1 MKERAAGDG
10 QKADSETLAE
20 ASTIM
25 THDRRVLVVEDDPPV
40 RSIVAMAVE
49 AEGYEVE
56 TASNGQDA
64 LNKIQSHAPHVILL
78 DLMLPVL
85 DGRQLIKLLREDP
98 TTAHIPIIV
107 MSAAYDV
114 ANDPAVESVVV
125 LPKPFDV
132 GMLLLLLDDALR
144 EQETVS
150 QG

>member
-1 MKERAAGDG
+1 MAQGN
-10 QKADSETLAE
+10 
-20 ASTIM
+20 
-25 THDRRVLVVEDDPPV
+25 RVLVVEDDPPV
-40 RSIVAMAVE
+40 RSIVAMALE
-49 AEGYEVE
+49 AEGYQVE
-56 TASNGQDA
+56 TAAEGQDA
-64 LNKIQSHAPHVILL
+64 LNKVKRHAPDAILL

-85 DGRQLIKLLREDP
+85 DGRDLIKLLRDDP

-114 ANDPAVESVVV
+114 AHDPAVESLVV

>member
-1 MKERAAGDG
+1 MTR
-10 QKADSETLAE
+10 QKR
-20 ASTIM
+20 I
-25 THDRRVLVVEDDPPV
+25 LVVDDDPPV
-40 RSIVAMAVE
+40 RGTVAMALE
-49 AEGYEVE
+49 DEGYEVE
-56 TASNGQDA
+56 TASEGRDA
-64 LNKIQSHAPHVILL
+64 LKKVKRLSPDAILL

-132 GMLLLLLDDALR
+132 GMLLLLLDAALR
-144 EQETVS
+144 EQETVG